1 MLQVFQK
8 PSDFVVRTLVRHM
21 RERAELCASLESIEI
36 EEEVLLG
43 WQQLDQARSVIFS
56 RPQGGK
62 RMRRCELKGENISG
76 TRNGMS
82 EIRRPSV
89 KSQVRKLGGGGYT
102 FSGMGGER
110 DGGDGSRGN
119 ERALTSS
126 TTLVIPGLPK

>member
-1 MLQVFQK
+1 MLKIFQE

-36 EEEVLLG
+36 EEEILLG

-56 RPQGGK
+56 GPQGGK
-62 RMRRCELKGENISG
+62 GMRRCELKGENVSG
-76 TRNGMS
+76 TRNGMG

-89 KSQVRKLGGGGYT
+89 KSQVRKLGGPHL
-102 FSGMGGER
+102 SGMGG
-110 DGGDGSRGN
+110 GGSRGS